1 MGWGNSG
8 EQENR
13 ERGASWEPYV
23 GGRAHSQ
30 LEVVF
35 SKGAARSL
43 VVGDI
48 FGGCRVRAT
57 LGTREFWEHSDLFS
71 PAFYF
76 LS

>member
-1 MGWGNSG
+1 MG
-8 EQENR
+8 NR
-13 ERGASWEPYV
+13 RTGR
-23 GGRAHSQ
+23 GGRPGSRMWVAGAHSQ

-43 VVGDI
+43 VVGGI